1 MEPQPG
7 EDGDVAGW
15 KTPIVKDEKYIND
28 NYIKKVAEKINHK
41 KNAKKSNSIK
51 NRKYNR
57 TNNHSS
63 SNFAEEIG

>member
-28 NYIKKVAEKINHK
+28 NYIKIGKMGSGGFGVVWKGFRLTDSEPVAIKVQLVT
-41 KNAKKSNSIK
+41 S
-51 NRKYNR
+51 
-57 TNNHSS
+57 
-63 SNFAEEIG
+63 